1 MTEQQEKE
9 LALLLQRYA
18 AVIEVTLKSDPKRK
32 KARLAI
38 FNFVNGVMS
47 K

>member
-1 MTEQQEKE
+1 MTEEQEKQ
-9 LALLLQRYA
+9 LAILLQRYA
-18 AVIEVTLKSDPKRK
+18 AIVEVTLKSDDRRK

-38 FNFVNGVMS
+38 FNFVNGLP

>member
-1 MTEQQEKE
+1 MTEAQEKE

-18 AVIEVTLKSDPKRK
+18 QIIELTFKSDPRRK
-32 KARLAI
+32 DARLAI
-38 FNFVNGVMS
+38 FNFVNAAI